1 MNKKT
6 LKDLNFE
13 NKKVI
18 VRFDFN
24 VPIENNNI
32 SDDTRIKAALATIK
46 YLQEHNAKII
56 MLSHLGRVKS
66 EADKK
71 NKSLELVAQ
80 RLQELVNYSVTF
92 INETRGQ
99 KLETAISNLKA
110 KDLLLIEN
118 TRFEDIEGK
127 KESKNDPELG
137 KYWASLGDI
146 FVNDAFGTAH
156 RAHASNVGIATYI
169 ADSCIGFLIEKELT
183 MLNKIVVSPARPF
196 IAILGGAKVS
206 DKIDVI
212 KQLLTKADTV
222 IIGGAMS
229 YTFMKALGYN
239 IGTSLVEN
247 DKVDLAKELIELGK
261 DKLVLPIDYITNKKF
276 EDVPGTNTKDRNIAD
291 DEMGLDIGSETKK
304 LFQNKLQNAKTV
316 FWNGPVGVFEM
327 NNYAEGTKNICQTL
341 ANLKDAFTLV
351 GGGDSAAAIAK
362 FNYQDKVSFISTG
375 GGASLEYI
383 EGKSLPGIEAINNHE
398 SQ

>member
-6 LKDLNFE
+6 LKDLNFK

-24 VPIENNNI
+24 VPIENNSI
-32 SDDTRIKAALATIK
+32 SDDTRIKAALETIK

-71 NKSLELVAQ
+71 NKSLRLVAQ
-80 RLQELVNYSVTF
+80 RLQELANYPVTF

-99 KLETAISNLKA
+99 KLEIAISNLKA

-118 TRFEDIEGK
+118 TRFEDVEGK

-156 RAHASNVGIATYI
+156 RSHASNVGIATYI

-183 MLNKIVVSPARPF
+183 MLNKIVVNPIRPF
-196 IAILGGAKVS
+196 VAILGGAKVS

-222 IIGGAMS
+222 IIGGGMCF
-229 YTFMKALGYN
+229 TFMKALGYK

-247 DKVDLAKELIELGK
+247 DKVELAKELIEVGK
-261 DKLVLPIDYITNKKF
+261 DKLILPVDYITNKKF
-276 EDVPGTNTKDRNIAD
+276 EDVPGVNTKDQNISD
-291 DEMGLDIGSETKK
+291 DEMGLDIGSQSQK
-304 LFQNKLQNAKTV
+304 LFQNKLQNAKTI

-327 NNYAEGTKNICQTL
+327 TNYAAGTKNICQTL

-383 EGKSLPGIEAINNHE
+383 EGKSLPGIEAIKNK
-398 SQ
+398 